1 MRKKQI
7 ILIHIIFWLCYT
19 VLPFLPLIFPD
30 RSVSKV
36 DYSYSF
42 ANAFL
47 NFINFYLCY
56 FITKPDVIRRN
67 NLFRNISI
75 FILFMC
81 LFTFIR
87 YYFTLGVYFITDIPL
102 DGISLR
108 MPVFISEFLNTLGFS
123 FVPITIK
130 FTIDWFQSE
139 KLKTEL
145 INEKQASELAQ
156 LRSQINP
163 HFLFNTLNNIYSLV
177 YKKSDDAPEA
187 IMKLSDIMRYML
199 YEAANEKVLLNK
211 EIAYLK
217 SYIELQSIRLHDPEF
232 VEFTSEVNENTQTL
246 SPMLFIPFIE
256 NAFKHGAKNVQ
267 SPGIKINLIY
277 KDSKLILTVSNFM
290 KNDINS
296 SGDTV
301 GGIGLHNVRRRLTL
315 LYPDSHILEIKQNNY
330 MFYVSL
336 ELTLHDN

>member
-1 MRKKQI
+1 
-7 ILIHIIFWLCYT
+7 
-19 VLPFLPLIFPD
+19 
-30 RSVSKV
+30 
-36 DYSYSF
+36 
-42 ANAFL
+42 
-47 NFINFYLCY
+47 
-56 FITKPDVIRRN
+56 
-67 NLFRNISI
+67 
-75 FILFMC
+75 MC

-187 IMKLSDIMRYML
+187 IMKIVGY
-199 YEAANEKVLLNK
+199 
-211 EIAYLK
+211 
-217 SYIELQSIRLHDPEF
+217 
-232 VEFTSEVNENTQTL
+232 
-246 SPMLFIPFIE
+246 
-256 NAFKHGAKNVQ
+256 NA
-267 SPGIKINLIY
+267 IY
-277 KDSKLILTVSNFM
+277 AI
-290 KNDINS
+290 
-296 SGDTV
+296 
-301 GGIGLHNVRRRLTL
+301 
-315 LYPDSHILEIKQNNY
+315 
-330 MFYVSL
+330 
-336 ELTLHDN
+336 